1 MEMDKKEIKKIKLKN
16 KKLTLILL
24 IILLLTLTGS
34 GYIAYTI
41 YQNKMIES
49 IHNNLKTTIKTKK
62 NAKIYDNNKKEIA
75 TTKESIILELSSI
88 KKKAKYYKIKNTN
101 LYISYKDIKNNT
113 NLEKEK
119 KENNNIYESLQTKI
133 KTKSKIDLIKDNK
146 KTITILKGMTISL
159 ESIDDNYYYIN
170 FLNQIFKIKKD
181 KTIKEINN
189 NTNNN
194 TDNNIHYNKKNNNN
208 QDDKYHIKKKKK
220 KNIKL

>member
-34 GYIAYTI
+34 GYISYTI

-49 IHNNLKTTIKTKK
+49 IHNNLKTSIKTKK
-62 NAKIYDNNKKEIA
+62 NTKIYDSNKKEIA
-75 TTKESIILELSSI
+75 TTKESIALELAST
-88 KKKAKYYKIKNTN
+88 KKKAKYYKIKNTDF
-101 LYISYKDIKNNT
+101 YINYKDIKDNT
-113 NLEKEK
+113 NLK
-119 KENNNIYESLQTKI
+119 KDKKDNNIYESLQTKI

-146 KTITILKGMTISL
+146 KTITLLKGMTISL

-181 KTIKEINN
+181 KSIKEINN

-194 TDNNIHYNKKNNNN
+194 SVSVIHYDKINNTC
-208 QDDKYHIKKKKK
+208 QDDNCLI
-220 KNIKL
+220 

>member
-88 KKKAKYYKIKNTN
+88 KKKAKYYKIKNNN
-101 LYISYKDIKNNT
+101 LYISYKIIKNNK
-113 NLEKEK
+113 NLKKEK
-119 KENNNIYESLQTKI
+119 KDNNIYESLQTKI
-133 KTKSKIDLIKDNK
+133 QTKSKIDLIKDNK
-146 KTITILKGMTISL
+146 KIITIFKGMTMSL

-170 FLNQIFKIKKD
+170 FLNQIFKIKKNNN
-181 KTIKEINN
+181 IKEINN
-189 NTNNN
+189 KKTNNN
-194 TDNNIHYNKKNNNN
+194 
-208 QDDKYHIKKKKK
+208 
-220 KNIKL
+220 

>member
-1 MEMDKKEIKKIKLKN
+1 MDKKEIKKIKLKN

-101 LYISYKDIKNNT
+101 LYISYKDIKNDLHLIFGIKDENKEDNST
-113 NLEKEK
+113 EKEM
-119 KENNNIYESLQTKI
+119 
-133 KTKSKIDLIKDNK
+133 LI
-146 KTITILKGMTISL
+146 
-159 ESIDDNYYYIN
+159 E
-170 FLNQIFKIKKD
+170 
-181 KTIKEINN
+181 
-189 NTNNN
+189 
-194 TDNNIHYNKKNNNN
+194 KKNEE
-208 QDDKYHIKKKKK
+208 
-220 KNIKL
+220 L